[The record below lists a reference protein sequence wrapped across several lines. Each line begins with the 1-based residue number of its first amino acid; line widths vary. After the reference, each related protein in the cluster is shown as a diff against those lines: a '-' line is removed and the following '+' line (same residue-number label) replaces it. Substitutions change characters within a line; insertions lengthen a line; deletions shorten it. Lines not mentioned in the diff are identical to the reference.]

1 MVYGNSAGT
10 NPSFVTNWAVD
21 FAINRTPT
29 GSEGWYTTS
38 RLTGTKYMITNGTN
52 AEADAST
59 FKFDHSTGWRTGGAV
74 AAYLS
79 WNWKRHAGF
88 DVMTYLGDGASSRTF
103 AHSLGRTPEM
113 MWLKGRGPNIANWY
127 VYHKDLDNPNRR
139 VLHLETTDGQTSES
153 SARFNDTSP
162 TATHF
167 TIGVNSNNNNDK
179 HMVMLFSSVEGISKV
194 GKYNGSSSA
203 VTLDLGFQPRFI
215 VIRRYNMGGKGWYV
229 FDTARGIN
237 AGNDPYM
244 EFNSSNAQVNTQD
257 WIDLTSSGITINS
270 GMSGGHAINDNGDSY
285 VYYAHA

>member
-1 MVYGNSAGT
+1 
-10 NPSFVTNWAVD
+10 
-21 FAINRTPT
+21 
-29 GSEGWYTTS
+29 
-38 RLTGTKYMITNGTN
+38 
-52 AEADAST
+52 
-59 FKFDHSTGWRTGGAV
+59 
-74 AAYLS
+74 
-79 WNWKRHAGF
+79 
-88 DVMTYLGDGASSRTF
+88 
-103 AHSLGRTPEM
+103 
-113 MWLKGRGPNIANWY
+113 
-127 VYHKDLDNPNRR
+127 
-139 VLHLETTDGQTSES
+139 
-153 SARFNDTSP
+153 
-162 TATHF
+162 
-167 TIGVNSNNNNDK
+167 
-179 HMVMLFSSVEGISKV
+179 MLFSSVAGISKV